1 MSGKISLDLTKNSFD
16 PFRIGG
22 LLDIDILGTNL
33 NTVFFTVLFYLL
45 SIFLIIKMSKYNVI
59 DLKRSLYI
67 FSLHTIISTFFIVA
81 LMTLI
86 VNDIDSYFQIGLI
99 FPNDGFEEFF
109 PFTTWGILT
118 IAQIYRAFF
127 YYLNLDFLSINI
139 FFGCIGSFILIFYD
153 KLLLNNIDIKNSKKN
168 IYSLIFLFLVF
179 FPSLSVWSGFL
190 GKEVVTL
197 LILIFAAFIIIK
209 IEKKSQVVLYLI
221 PLISLLAI
229 IRPHFAFFFILSFSI
244 YLILKLVKN
253 NFSRICIILFFFIL
267 SLYIGQIIIG
277 GSMEQGIFG
286 LLDSF
291 FEAGATQRR
300 YSAGEVRYYAE
311 WGNAH
316 ISKNIFVLYFS
327 FLFSPI
333 VNFETARNI
342 ALSAENTV
350 LALIMMALI
359 FNTDFKKLYRNDES
373 KFFLL
378 FFVIST
384 FVMSLFTYQI
394 GIYWRQKWLFLP
406 YFFIGMSL
414 IQKTKY
420 FDAKK

>member
-1 MSGKISLDLTKNSFD
+1 
-16 PFRIGG
+16 
-22 LLDIDILGTNL
+22 
-33 NTVFFTVLFYLL
+33 
-45 SIFLIIKMSKYNVI
+45 
-59 DLKRSLYI
+59 
-67 FSLHTIISTFFIVA
+67 
-81 LMTLI
+81 
-86 VNDIDSYFQIGLI
+86 
-99 FPNDGFEEFF
+99 
-109 PFTTWGILT
+109 
-118 IAQIYRAFF
+118 
-127 YYLNLDFLSINI
+127 
-139 FFGCIGSFILIFYD
+139 
-153 KLLLNNIDIKNSKKN
+153 
-168 IYSLIFLFLVF
+168 
-179 FPSLSVWSGFL
+179 
-190 GKEVVTL
+190 
-197 LILIFAAFIIIK
+197 
-209 IEKKSQVVLYLI
+209 
-221 PLISLLAI
+221 
-229 IRPHFAFFFILSFSI
+229 
-244 YLILKLVKN
+244 
-253 NFSRICIILFFFIL
+253 
-267 SLYIGQIIIG
+267 IIG